1 MDIKKKINKIIRRVA
16 KSAKDIKN
24 VSRKELSSAFQTAV
38 KNLQNGDVKEAIE
51 AQFEKYLGDFERR
64 VLQSKENGMFYH
76 KLKPDE
82 IWKPPKGMS
91 NEEAEKIRTCMIA
104 KKLKKGL
111 DIKRDVSMLQSY
123 QKDPRVLMKLSSS
136 LIPLQSLKNVM
147 DIYEGYCQNEM
158 EKCLHSKDVPS
169 IQRLADFTEEGLRWF
184 SMKYRTIPGKM
195 EKSLLT
201 YADIMAALSSIYVDL
216 KVVLSRDMEKKEI
229 SSAARMLCGLVSAV
243 VPDSHKL
250 DVLLQLAELTPDDQ
264 KFIWPYVK
272 KSLKD
277 FKISGDN
284 KRFLKY
290 NICMVKLS
298 KLWPEGME
306 EFIQSAKKIPAPSD
320 FITWISSCNPALL
333 ESIPTDRKFTGTHV
347 TRFMLEDLDE
357 NLIEQFLEALTD
369 RKDESTETAEGEP
382 MVADDAEAVDEE
394 LPDLEVI
401 EEKTETSTT
410 SAPQELFFIDK
421 GKPKAE
427 KDKLIDLDEEEEENE
442 EKMECD
448 DDSGLNSESPLVLS
462 DSDEEDDPTIIVDD
476 ALEEIEEVLQN
487 AMNKEVSG
495 SEQEEEGEED
505 VIVMD
510 DVKTANALKKGKS
523 PRKGK
528 KSGFGDFEMHL
539 SSLSKQL
546 RSKTEAMETDEL
558 NKTVTKDTESQE
570 GLVTPQKTP
579 LRSQRSSS
587 KRTTS
592 TSSQKSNEDD
602 KRMGE
607 DKKEEESRA
616 NNKSPRQ
623 ASSSK
628 EEKVQEVSK
637 EEAEEISSDNDD
649 AAESVVSDSCDS
661 DEADFVSCP
670 KIEESIQSACS
681 KTGNETVCEFMS
693 PTVEMIQSKVRK
705 SSRRKLLKDDNPAA
719 EDVDV
724 YTFIMSP
731 AKKSKASEE
740 DSSNKE
746 DETAQTTRRRL
757 RRKTTS
763 DLLPESKT
771 KKDSTRKS
779 LMSLENS
786 NKKSDSKITEYFK
799 TTPIRTHGKVLYRD
813 ESVEEKSGQLS
824 DDQES
829 LTNGDKKA
837 EESESGSS
845 INGRTRRSTRKN
857 KPANVLSDLTKHTKN
872 SPVKRT
878 RSQSGSEGK
887 ESEST
892 TRQNKDSRI
901 VTKSG
906 VQTLDNVEEVS
917 PRRTRSNSE
926 SKSAQENKTIK
937 DNADDAIYASN
948 ASEMDSSCDEMKKTG
963 TSKLTP
969 KKSPKA
975 QKRVLRSRKATPSK
989 RTQLSESLPVDS
1001 PRKSLRS
1008 RKT

>member
-1 MDIKKKINKIIRRVA
+1 MAHWCVCI
-16 KSAKDIKN
+16 
-24 VSRKELSSAFQTAV
+24 
-38 KNLQNGDVKEAIE
+38 LQ
-51 AQFEKYLGDFERR
+51 
-64 VLQSKENGMFYH
+64 
-76 KLKPDE
+76 
-82 IWKPPKGMS
+82 
-91 NEEAEKIRTCMIA
+91 
-104 KKLKKGL
+104 
-111 DIKRDVSMLQSY
+111 
-123 QKDPRVLMKLSSS
+123 
-136 LIPLQSLKNVM
+136 
-147 DIYEGYCQNEM
+147 
-158 EKCLHSKDVPS
+158 
-169 IQRLADFTEEGLRWF
+169 
-184 SMKYRTIPGKM
+184 
-195 EKSLLT
+195 
-201 YADIMAALSSIYVDL
+201 
-216 KVVLSRDMEKKEI
+216 
-229 SSAARMLCGLVSAV
+229 
-243 VPDSHKL
+243 
-250 DVLLQLAELTPDDQ
+250 
-264 KFIWPYVK
+264 
-272 KSLKD
+272 
-277 FKISGDN
+277 
-284 KRFLKY
+284 
-290 NICMVKLS
+290 
-298 KLWPEGME
+298 
-306 EFIQSAKKIPAPSD
+306 
-320 FITWISSCNPALL
+320 
-333 ESIPTDRKFTGTHV
+333 
-347 TRFMLEDLDE
+347 
-357 NLIEQFLEALTD
+357 
-369 RKDESTETAEGEP
+369 
-382 MVADDAEAVDEE
+382 
-394 LPDLEVI
+394 
-401 EEKTETSTT
+401 
-410 SAPQELFFIDK
+410 
-421 GKPKAE
+421 
-427 KDKLIDLDEEEEENE
+427 
-442 EKMECD
+442 
-448 DDSGLNSESPLVLS
+448 PLVLS

-510 DVKTANALKKGKS
+510 DVKTGSALKKGKS

-602 KRMGE
+602 KRMGD

-628 EEKVQEVSK
+628 EENVQEVSK
-637 EEAEEISSDNDD
+637 EEAEEIFSDNDD
-649 AAESVVSDSCDS
+649 AVESVVSDSCDS

-845 INGRTRRSTRKN
+845 INGGTRRSTRKN

-948 ASEMDSSCDEMKKTG
+948 ASEMDSSCDDMKKTG

>member
-24 VSRKELSSAFQTAV
+24 VSRKELSSAFRTAV
-38 KNLQNGDVKEAIE
+38 KNLPNGDVKEAIE

-82 IWKPPKGMS
+82 VWKPPKGMS

-104 KKLKKGL
+104 KKLKKGV

-510 DVKTANALKKGKS
+510 DVKTGSALKKEKS
-523 PRKGK
+523 SRKGK

-546 RSKTEAMETDEL
+546 KSKTEAMETDEL
-558 NKTVTKDTESQE
+558 DKTVTKDTESQE

-661 DEADFVSCP
+661 DGADFVSCP

-824 DDQES
+824 DDQEIS
-829 LTNGDKKA
+829 TNGDKKA

-845 INGRTRRSTRKN
+845 INGGTRRSTRKN
-857 KPANVLSDLTKHTKN
+857 KPANALSDLTKHTKN

-878 RSQSGSEGK
+878 KSQSGSEGK

-892 TRQNKDSRI
+892 TRQTKDSRI

-937 DNADDAIYASN
+937 DNADDAIYAS
-948 ASEMDSSCDEMKKTG
+948 EMDSSCDDMKKTG

>member
-24 VSRKELSSAFQTAV
+24 VSRKELSSAFRTAV
-38 KNLQNGDVKEAIE
+38 KNLPNGDVKEAIE

-82 IWKPPKGMS
+82 VWKPPKGMS

-169 IQRLADFTEEGLRWF
+169 IQRLADFTEEGLRWV

-201 YADIMAALSSIYVDL
+201 YADIVAALSSIYVDL
-216 KVVLSRDMEKKEI
+216 KIVLSRDMEKKEI
-229 SSAARMLCGLVSAV
+229 TSAARMLCGLVSAV

-298 KLWPEGME
+298 KLWPEDME

-320 FITWISSCNPALL
+320 FITWILSCNPALL

-579 LRSQRSSS
+579 LRSQSSSS

-661 DEADFVSCP
+661 DGADFVSCP

-824 DDQES
+824 DDQEIS
-829 LTNGDKKA
+829 TNGDKKA

-845 INGRTRRSTRKN
+845 INGGTRRSTRKN

-937 DNADDAIYASN
+937 DNADDAIYAS
-948 ASEMDSSCDEMKKTG
+948 EMDSSCDDMKKTG

>member
-24 VSRKELSSAFQTAV
+24 VSRKELSSAFRTAV
-38 KNLQNGDVKEAIE
+38 KNLPNGDVKEAIE

-82 IWKPPKGMS
+82 VWKPPKGMS

-104 KKLKKGL
+104 KKLKKGV

-158 EKCLHSKDVPS
+158 EKCLHSKDVQS
-169 IQRLADFTEEGLRWF
+169 IQRLADFTEEGLQWF

-201 YADIMAALSSIYVDL
+201 YADIVAALSSIYVDL
-216 KVVLSRDMEKKEI
+216 KIVLSRDMEKKEI
-229 SSAARMLCGLVSAV
+229 TSAARMLCGLVSAV

-558 NKTVTKDTESQE
+558 NKTVTKDTESKE

-607 DKKEEESRA
+607 DKKEKEGRA

-693 PTVEMIQSKVRK
+693 PTVEIIQSKVRK

-771 KKDSTRKS
+771 NKDSTRKS

-824 DDQES
+824 DAQEIS
-829 LTNGDKKA
+829 TNGDKKA

-845 INGRTRRSTRKN
+845 INGGTRRSTRKN
-857 KPANVLSDLTKHTKN
+857 KPANALSDLTKHTKN

-892 TRQNKDSRI
+892 TRQNKDNRI

-948 ASEMDSSCDEMKKTG
+948 ASEMDSSCDDMKKTG

>member
-1 MDIKKKINKIIRRVA
+1 MAHWCVCI
-16 KSAKDIKN
+16 
-24 VSRKELSSAFQTAV
+24 
-38 KNLQNGDVKEAIE
+38 LQ
-51 AQFEKYLGDFERR
+51 
-64 VLQSKENGMFYH
+64 
-76 KLKPDE
+76 
-82 IWKPPKGMS
+82 
-91 NEEAEKIRTCMIA
+91 
-104 KKLKKGL
+104 
-111 DIKRDVSMLQSY
+111 
-123 QKDPRVLMKLSSS
+123 
-136 LIPLQSLKNVM
+136 
-147 DIYEGYCQNEM
+147 
-158 EKCLHSKDVPS
+158 
-169 IQRLADFTEEGLRWF
+169 
-184 SMKYRTIPGKM
+184 
-195 EKSLLT
+195 
-201 YADIMAALSSIYVDL
+201 
-216 KVVLSRDMEKKEI
+216 
-229 SSAARMLCGLVSAV
+229 
-243 VPDSHKL
+243 
-250 DVLLQLAELTPDDQ
+250 
-264 KFIWPYVK
+264 
-272 KSLKD
+272 
-277 FKISGDN
+277 
-284 KRFLKY
+284 
-290 NICMVKLS
+290 
-298 KLWPEGME
+298 
-306 EFIQSAKKIPAPSD
+306 
-320 FITWISSCNPALL
+320 
-333 ESIPTDRKFTGTHV
+333 
-347 TRFMLEDLDE
+347 
-357 NLIEQFLEALTD
+357 
-369 RKDESTETAEGEP
+369 
-382 MVADDAEAVDEE
+382 
-394 LPDLEVI
+394 
-401 EEKTETSTT
+401 
-410 SAPQELFFIDK
+410 
-421 GKPKAE
+421 
-427 KDKLIDLDEEEEENE
+427 
-442 EKMECD
+442 
-448 DDSGLNSESPLVLS
+448 PLVLS

-495 SEQEEEGEED
+495 SEQEEEGEGD

-510 DVKTANALKKGKS
+510 DVKTGSALKKEKS
-523 PRKGK
+523 SRKGK
-528 KSGFGDFEMHL
+528 QSGFGDFEMHL

-546 RSKTEAMETDEL
+546 KSKTEAMETDEL
-558 NKTVTKDTESQE
+558 DKTVTKDTESQE

-719 EDVDV
+719 EDVPVDV

-799 TTPIRTHGKVLYRD
+799 TTPIRTHGKVLYMD
-813 ESVEEKSGQLS
+813 ESVEEKSGQVS
-824 DDQES
+824 DAQEIS
-829 LTNGDKKA
+829 TNGDKKA

-845 INGRTRRSTRKN
+845 INGGTRRSTRKN
-857 KPANVLSDLTKHTKN
+857 KPANALSDLTKHTKN

-892 TRQNKDSRI
+892 TRQTKDSRI

-948 ASEMDSSCDEMKKTG
+948 ASEMDSSCDDMKKTG

>member
-1 MDIKKKINKIIRRVA
+1 MAHWCVCI
-16 KSAKDIKN
+16 
-24 VSRKELSSAFQTAV
+24 
-38 KNLQNGDVKEAIE
+38 LQ
-51 AQFEKYLGDFERR
+51 
-64 VLQSKENGMFYH
+64 
-76 KLKPDE
+76 
-82 IWKPPKGMS
+82 
-91 NEEAEKIRTCMIA
+91 
-104 KKLKKGL
+104 
-111 DIKRDVSMLQSY
+111 
-123 QKDPRVLMKLSSS
+123 
-136 LIPLQSLKNVM
+136 
-147 DIYEGYCQNEM
+147 
-158 EKCLHSKDVPS
+158 
-169 IQRLADFTEEGLRWF
+169 
-184 SMKYRTIPGKM
+184 
-195 EKSLLT
+195 
-201 YADIMAALSSIYVDL
+201 
-216 KVVLSRDMEKKEI
+216 
-229 SSAARMLCGLVSAV
+229 
-243 VPDSHKL
+243 
-250 DVLLQLAELTPDDQ
+250 
-264 KFIWPYVK
+264 
-272 KSLKD
+272 
-277 FKISGDN
+277 
-284 KRFLKY
+284 
-290 NICMVKLS
+290 
-298 KLWPEGME
+298 
-306 EFIQSAKKIPAPSD
+306 
-320 FITWISSCNPALL
+320 
-333 ESIPTDRKFTGTHV
+333 
-347 TRFMLEDLDE
+347 
-357 NLIEQFLEALTD
+357 
-369 RKDESTETAEGEP
+369 
-382 MVADDAEAVDEE
+382 
-394 LPDLEVI
+394 
-401 EEKTETSTT
+401 
-410 SAPQELFFIDK
+410 
-421 GKPKAE
+421 
-427 KDKLIDLDEEEEENE
+427 
-442 EKMECD
+442 
-448 DDSGLNSESPLVLS
+448 PLVLS

-510 DVKTANALKKGKS
+510 DVKTDNALKKGKS
-523 PRKGK
+523 PMKGK

-602 KRMGE
+602 KRMGG
-607 DKKEEESRA
+607 DKKVEESRA
-616 NNKSPRQ
+616 NDKSPRQ

-628 EEKVQEVSK
+628 EENVQEVSK

-824 DDQES
+824 DDQEIS
-829 LTNGDKKA
+829 TNGDKKA

-845 INGRTRRSTRKN
+845 INGGTRRSTRKN

-948 ASEMDSSCDEMKKTG
+948 ASEMDSSCDDMKKTG

>member
-24 VSRKELSSAFQTAV
+24 VSRKELSSAFRTAV
-38 KNLQNGDVKEAIE
+38 KNLSNGDVKEAIE

-91 NEEAEKIRTCMIA
+91 NEEAEKIRTCMIS
-104 KKLKKGL
+104 KKLKKGV

-169 IQRLADFTEEGLRWF
+169 IQRLADFTEEGLRWV

-229 SSAARMLCGLVSAV
+229 TSAARMLCGLVSAV

-427 KDKLIDLDEEEEENE
+427 KDNLIDLDEEEDENE

-510 DVKTANALKKGKS
+510 DVKTANALKKEKS
-523 PRKGK
+523 QRKGK

-661 DEADFVSCP
+661 DGADFVSCP
-670 KIEESIQSACS
+670 KIEESCQSACS

-693 PTVEMIQSKVRK
+693 PTVEMVQSKVRK
-705 SSRRKLLKDDNPAA
+705 SSRRKLLKDDSPAA

-731 AKKSKASEE
+731 AKKSKTSEE

-824 DDQES
+824 DAQEIS
-829 LTNGDKKA
+829 TNGDKKA

-845 INGRTRRSTRKN
+845 INGGTRRSTRKN
-857 KPANVLSDLTKHTKN
+857 KPAHVLSDLTKHTKK

-948 ASEMDSSCDEMKKTG
+948 ASEMDSSCDDMKKTG

-969 KKSPKA
+969 TKSPKA

>member
-123 QKDPRVLMKLSSS
+123 QKDPRVLMRLSSS

-427 KDKLIDLDEEEEENE
+427 KDKLIDLDEEEENE

-510 DVKTANALKKGKS
+510 DVKTDNALKKGKS
-523 PRKGK
+523 PMKGK

-558 NKTVTKDTESQE
+558 NKTVTEDTESKQ

-602 KRMGE
+602 KKMGE
-607 DKKEEESRA
+607 DKKEEEIRA

-628 EEKVQEVSK
+628 EENVQEVSK

-824 DDQES
+824 DDQEIS
-829 LTNGDKKA
+829 TNGDKKA

-845 INGRTRRSTRKN
+845 INGGTRRSTRKN

-948 ASEMDSSCDEMKKTG
+948 ASEMDSSCDDMKKTG

>member
-24 VSRKELSSAFQTAV
+24 VSRKELSSAFRTAV
-38 KNLQNGDVKEAIE
+38 KNLPNGDVKEAIE

-104 KKLKKGL
+104 KKLKKGV

-510 DVKTANALKKGKS
+510 DVKTGSALKKEKS
-523 PRKGK
+523 SRKGK

-546 RSKTEAMETDEL
+546 KSKTEAMETDEL
-558 NKTVTKDTESQE
+558 DKTVTKDTESQE

-799 TTPIRTHGKVLYRD
+799 TTPIRTHGKVLYMD
-813 ESVEEKSGQLS
+813 ESVEEKSGQVS
-824 DDQES
+824 DAQEIS
-829 LTNGDKKA
+829 TNGDKKA

-845 INGRTRRSTRKN
+845 INGGTRRSTRKN
-857 KPANVLSDLTKHTKN
+857 KPANALSDLTKHTKN

-878 RSQSGSEGK
+878 KSQSGSEGK

-937 DNADDAIYASN
+937 DNADDAIYAS
-948 ASEMDSSCDEMKKTG
+948 EMDSSCDDMKKTG

>member
-24 VSRKELSSAFQTAV
+24 VSRKELSSAFRTSV
-38 KNLQNGDVKEAIE
+38 KNLPNGDVKEAIE

-111 DIKRDVSMLQSY
+111 DIKRDVSMLQSC

-229 SSAARMLCGLVSAV
+229 TSAARMLCGFVSAV

-546 RSKTEAMETDEL
+546 RSKTEAMETGEL

-607 DKKEEESRA
+607 DKKVEESRA
-616 NNKSPRQ
+616 NDKSPRQ

-681 KTGNETVCEFMS
+681 ETGNETVCEFMS

-799 TTPIRTHGKVLYRD
+799 TTPIRTHGKVLYMD
-813 ESVEEKSGQLS
+813 ESVEEKSGQVS
-824 DDQES
+824 DAQEIS
-829 LTNGDKKA
+829 TNGDKKA

-845 INGRTRRSTRKN
+845 INGGTRRSTRKN
-857 KPANVLSDLTKHTKN
+857 KPANALSDLTKHTKN

-878 RSQSGSEGK
+878 KSQSGSEGK

-892 TRQNKDSRI
+892 TRQTKDSRI
-901 VTKSG
+901 GTKSG

-937 DNADDAIYASN
+937 DNADDAIYAS
-948 ASEMDSSCDEMKKTG
+948 EMDSSCHDMKKTG

>member
-1 MDIKKKINKIIRRVA
+1 MVHWCVCI
-16 KSAKDIKN
+16 
-24 VSRKELSSAFQTAV
+24 
-38 KNLQNGDVKEAIE
+38 LQ
-51 AQFEKYLGDFERR
+51 
-64 VLQSKENGMFYH
+64 
-76 KLKPDE
+76 
-82 IWKPPKGMS
+82 
-91 NEEAEKIRTCMIA
+91 
-104 KKLKKGL
+104 
-111 DIKRDVSMLQSY
+111 
-123 QKDPRVLMKLSSS
+123 
-136 LIPLQSLKNVM
+136 
-147 DIYEGYCQNEM
+147 
-158 EKCLHSKDVPS
+158 
-169 IQRLADFTEEGLRWF
+169 
-184 SMKYRTIPGKM
+184 
-195 EKSLLT
+195 
-201 YADIMAALSSIYVDL
+201 
-216 KVVLSRDMEKKEI
+216 
-229 SSAARMLCGLVSAV
+229 
-243 VPDSHKL
+243 
-250 DVLLQLAELTPDDQ
+250 
-264 KFIWPYVK
+264 
-272 KSLKD
+272 
-277 FKISGDN
+277 
-284 KRFLKY
+284 
-290 NICMVKLS
+290 
-298 KLWPEGME
+298 
-306 EFIQSAKKIPAPSD
+306 
-320 FITWISSCNPALL
+320 
-333 ESIPTDRKFTGTHV
+333 
-347 TRFMLEDLDE
+347 
-357 NLIEQFLEALTD
+357 
-369 RKDESTETAEGEP
+369 
-382 MVADDAEAVDEE
+382 
-394 LPDLEVI
+394 
-401 EEKTETSTT
+401 
-410 SAPQELFFIDK
+410 
-421 GKPKAE
+421 
-427 KDKLIDLDEEEEENE
+427 
-442 EKMECD
+442 
-448 DDSGLNSESPLVLS
+448 PLVLS

-510 DVKTANALKKGKS
+510 DVKTGSALKKEKS
-523 PRKGK
+523 SRKGK

-546 RSKTEAMETDEL
+546 KSKTEAMETDEL
-558 NKTVTKDTESQE
+558 DKTVTKDTESQE

-799 TTPIRTHGKVLYRD
+799 TTPIRTHGKVLYMD
-813 ESVEEKSGQLS
+813 ESVEEKSGQVS
-824 DDQES
+824 DAQEIS
-829 LTNGDKKA
+829 TNGDKKA

-845 INGRTRRSTRKN
+845 INGGTRRSTRKN
-857 KPANVLSDLTKHTKN
+857 KPANALSDLTKHTKN

-878 RSQSGSEGK
+878 KSQSGSEGK

-892 TRQNKDSRI
+892 TRQNKDNRI

-937 DNADDAIYASN
+937 DNADDAIYAS
-948 ASEMDSSCDEMKKTG
+948 EMDSSCDDMKKTG

-989 RTQLSESLPVDS
+989 GMQLSESLPVDS

>member
-1 MDIKKKINKIIRRVA
+1 MAHWCVCI
-16 KSAKDIKN
+16 
-24 VSRKELSSAFQTAV
+24 
-38 KNLQNGDVKEAIE
+38 LQ
-51 AQFEKYLGDFERR
+51 
-64 VLQSKENGMFYH
+64 
-76 KLKPDE
+76 
-82 IWKPPKGMS
+82 
-91 NEEAEKIRTCMIA
+91 
-104 KKLKKGL
+104 
-111 DIKRDVSMLQSY
+111 
-123 QKDPRVLMKLSSS
+123 
-136 LIPLQSLKNVM
+136 
-147 DIYEGYCQNEM
+147 
-158 EKCLHSKDVPS
+158 
-169 IQRLADFTEEGLRWF
+169 
-184 SMKYRTIPGKM
+184 
-195 EKSLLT
+195 
-201 YADIMAALSSIYVDL
+201 
-216 KVVLSRDMEKKEI
+216 
-229 SSAARMLCGLVSAV
+229 
-243 VPDSHKL
+243 
-250 DVLLQLAELTPDDQ
+250 
-264 KFIWPYVK
+264 
-272 KSLKD
+272 
-277 FKISGDN
+277 
-284 KRFLKY
+284 
-290 NICMVKLS
+290 
-298 KLWPEGME
+298 
-306 EFIQSAKKIPAPSD
+306 
-320 FITWISSCNPALL
+320 
-333 ESIPTDRKFTGTHV
+333 
-347 TRFMLEDLDE
+347 
-357 NLIEQFLEALTD
+357 
-369 RKDESTETAEGEP
+369 
-382 MVADDAEAVDEE
+382 
-394 LPDLEVI
+394 
-401 EEKTETSTT
+401 
-410 SAPQELFFIDK
+410 
-421 GKPKAE
+421 
-427 KDKLIDLDEEEEENE
+427 
-442 EKMECD
+442 
-448 DDSGLNSESPLVLS
+448 PLVLS

-607 DKKEEESRA
+607 DKKVEESRA
-616 NNKSPRQ
+616 NDKSSRQ

-763 DLLPESKT
+763 DLLPESKI

-813 ESVEEKSGQLS
+813 ESVEEKNGQLS

-926 SKSAQENKTIK
+926 SKSAQDNKTIK

-948 ASEMDSSCDEMKKTG
+948 ASEMDSSCDDMKKTG

-969 KKSPKA
+969 EKSPKA

>member
-24 VSRKELSSAFQTAV
+24 VSRKELSSAFRTAV
-38 KNLQNGDVKEAIE
+38 KNLPNGDVKEAIE

-104 KKLKKGL
+104 KKLKKGV

-169 IQRLADFTEEGLRWF
+169 IQRLADFTEEGLRWV

-229 SSAARMLCGLVSAV
+229 TSAARMLCGLVSAV

-427 KDKLIDLDEEEEENE
+427 KDKLIDLDEEEENE

-510 DVKTANALKKGKS
+510 DVKTGSALKKEKS
-523 PRKGK
+523 SRKGK

-602 KRMGE
+602 KRMGD

-637 EEAEEISSDNDD
+637 EEAEEIFSDNDD
-649 AAESVVSDSCDS
+649 AVESVVSDSCDS

-705 SSRRKLLKDDNPAA
+705 SSRRKLLKDDNPAT

-926 SKSAQENKTIK
+926 SKSAQENTTIK

-948 ASEMDSSCDEMKKTG
+948 ASEMDSSCDDMKKTG

>member
-24 VSRKELSSAFQTAV
+24 VSRKELSSAFRTAV
-38 KNLQNGDVKEAIE
+38 KNLPNGDVKEAIE

-229 SSAARMLCGLVSAV
+229 TSAARMLCGLVSAV

-510 DVKTANALKKGKS
+510 DVKTGSALKKEKS
-523 PRKGK
+523 SRKGK

-558 NKTVTKDTESQE
+558 DKTVTKDTESQE

-813 ESVEEKSGQLS
+813 ESVEEKSGQVS
-824 DDQES
+824 DAQEIS
-829 LTNGDKKA
+829 TNGDKKA

-845 INGRTRRSTRKN
+845 INGGTRRSTRKN
-857 KPANVLSDLTKHTKN
+857 KPANALSDLTKHTKN

-937 DNADDAIYASN
+937 DNADDAIYAS
-948 ASEMDSSCDEMKKTG
+948 EMDSSCDDMKKTG

>member
-1 MDIKKKINKIIRRVA
+1 MAHWCVCI
-16 KSAKDIKN
+16 
-24 VSRKELSSAFQTAV
+24 
-38 KNLQNGDVKEAIE
+38 LQ
-51 AQFEKYLGDFERR
+51 
-64 VLQSKENGMFYH
+64 
-76 KLKPDE
+76 
-82 IWKPPKGMS
+82 
-91 NEEAEKIRTCMIA
+91 
-104 KKLKKGL
+104 
-111 DIKRDVSMLQSY
+111 
-123 QKDPRVLMKLSSS
+123 
-136 LIPLQSLKNVM
+136 
-147 DIYEGYCQNEM
+147 
-158 EKCLHSKDVPS
+158 
-169 IQRLADFTEEGLRWF
+169 
-184 SMKYRTIPGKM
+184 
-195 EKSLLT
+195 
-201 YADIMAALSSIYVDL
+201 
-216 KVVLSRDMEKKEI
+216 
-229 SSAARMLCGLVSAV
+229 
-243 VPDSHKL
+243 
-250 DVLLQLAELTPDDQ
+250 
-264 KFIWPYVK
+264 
-272 KSLKD
+272 
-277 FKISGDN
+277 
-284 KRFLKY
+284 
-290 NICMVKLS
+290 
-298 KLWPEGME
+298 
-306 EFIQSAKKIPAPSD
+306 
-320 FITWISSCNPALL
+320 
-333 ESIPTDRKFTGTHV
+333 
-347 TRFMLEDLDE
+347 
-357 NLIEQFLEALTD
+357 
-369 RKDESTETAEGEP
+369 
-382 MVADDAEAVDEE
+382 
-394 LPDLEVI
+394 
-401 EEKTETSTT
+401 
-410 SAPQELFFIDK
+410 
-421 GKPKAE
+421 
-427 KDKLIDLDEEEEENE
+427 
-442 EKMECD
+442 
-448 DDSGLNSESPLVLS
+448 PLVLS

-510 DVKTANALKKGKS
+510 DVKTANALKKEKS
-523 PRKGK
+523 QRKGK

-661 DEADFVSCP
+661 DGADFVSCP
-670 KIEESIQSACS
+670 KIEESSQSACS

-693 PTVEMIQSKVRK
+693 PTVEMVQSKVRK
-705 SSRRKLLKDDNPAA
+705 SSRRKLLKDDSPAA

-731 AKKSKASEE
+731 AKKSKTSEE

-799 TTPIRTHGKVLYRD
+799 TTPIRTHGKVLYRN

-824 DDQES
+824 DAQEIS
-829 LTNGDKKA
+829 TNGDKKA

-845 INGRTRRSTRKN
+845 INGGTRRSTRKN
-857 KPANVLSDLTKHTKN
+857 KPAHVLSDLTKHTKK

-948 ASEMDSSCDEMKKTG
+948 ASEMDSSCDDMKKTG

-969 KKSPKA
+969 TKSPKA

>member
-38 KNLQNGDVKEAIE
+38 KNLPNGDVKEAIE

-82 IWKPPKGMS
+82 VWKPPKGMS

-147 DIYEGYCQNEM
+147 DLYEGYCQNEM
-158 EKCLHSKDVPS
+158 EKCLHSKDVQS

-201 YADIMAALSSIYVDL
+201 YADIVAALSSIYVDL
-216 KVVLSRDMEKKEI
+216 KIVLSRDMEKKKI
-229 SSAARMLCGLVSAV
+229 TSAARMLCGFVSAV

-298 KLWPEGME
+298 KLWPEDME

-661 DEADFVSCP
+661 DGADFVSCP

-705 SSRRKLLKDDNPAA
+705 SSRRKLLKGDNPAA

-813 ESVEEKSGQLS
+813 ESLEEKSGQLS
-824 DDQES
+824 DAQEIS
-829 LTNGDKKA
+829 TNGDKKA

-845 INGRTRRSTRKN
+845 INGGTRRSTRKN
-857 KPANVLSDLTKHTKN
+857 KPANALSDLTKHTKN

-937 DNADDAIYASN
+937 DNADDAIYAS
-948 ASEMDSSCDEMKKTG
+948 EMDSSCDDMKKTG

>member
-24 VSRKELSSAFQTAV
+24 VSRKELSSAFQTAI
-38 KNLQNGDVKEAIE
+38 KDLPNGDVKEAIE

-82 IWKPPKGMS
+82 VWKPPKGMS

-104 KKLKKGL
+104 KKLKKGV

-229 SSAARMLCGLVSAV
+229 TSAARMLCGLVSAV

-382 MVADDAEAVDEE
+382 MVADDAEVVDEE

-427 KDKLIDLDEEEEENE
+427 KDKLIDLDEEEENE

-510 DVKTANALKKGKS
+510 DVKTNDALKKGKS
-523 PRKGK
+523 PMKGK

-558 NKTVTKDTESQE
+558 NKTVTEDTESKQ

-602 KRMGE
+602 KKMGE
-607 DKKEEESRA
+607 DKKEEKIRA

-628 EEKVQEVSK
+628 EENVQEVSK

-681 KTGNETVCEFMS
+681 KTGNETICEFMS

-824 DDQES
+824 DDQEIS
-829 LTNGDKKA
+829 TNGDKKA

-845 INGRTRRSTRKN
+845 INGGTRRSTRKN

-926 SKSAQENKTIK
+926 SKSAKENKTIK
-937 DNADDAIYASN
+937 DNADDAIYTSN
-948 ASEMDSSCDEMKKTG
+948 ASEMDSSCDDMKKTG

>member
-104 KKLKKGL
+104 KKLKKGV
-111 DIKRDVSMLQSY
+111 DIKRDVSMLQSC

-510 DVKTANALKKGKS
+510 DVKTGSALKKEKS
-523 PRKGK
+523 SRKGK

-546 RSKTEAMETDEL
+546 KSKTEAMETDEL
-558 NKTVTKDTESQE
+558 DKTVTKDTESQE

-799 TTPIRTHGKVLYRD
+799 TTPIRTHGKVLYMD
-813 ESVEEKSGQLS
+813 ESVEEKSGQVS
-824 DDQES
+824 DAQEIS
-829 LTNGDKKA
+829 TNGDKKA

-845 INGRTRRSTRKN
+845 INGGTRRSTRKN
-857 KPANVLSDLTKHTKN
+857 KPANALSDLTKHTKN

-878 RSQSGSEGK
+878 KSQSGSEGK

-892 TRQNKDSRI
+892 TRQTKDSRI

-937 DNADDAIYASN
+937 DNADDAIYAS
-948 ASEMDSSCDEMKKTG
+948 EMDSSCDDMKKTG

-989 RTQLSESLPVDS
+989 GMQLSESLPVDS

>member
-1 MDIKKKINKIIRRVA
+1 MAHWCVCI
-16 KSAKDIKN
+16 
-24 VSRKELSSAFQTAV
+24 
-38 KNLQNGDVKEAIE
+38 LQ
-51 AQFEKYLGDFERR
+51 
-64 VLQSKENGMFYH
+64 
-76 KLKPDE
+76 
-82 IWKPPKGMS
+82 
-91 NEEAEKIRTCMIA
+91 
-104 KKLKKGL
+104 
-111 DIKRDVSMLQSY
+111 
-123 QKDPRVLMKLSSS
+123 
-136 LIPLQSLKNVM
+136 
-147 DIYEGYCQNEM
+147 
-158 EKCLHSKDVPS
+158 
-169 IQRLADFTEEGLRWF
+169 
-184 SMKYRTIPGKM
+184 
-195 EKSLLT
+195 
-201 YADIMAALSSIYVDL
+201 
-216 KVVLSRDMEKKEI
+216 
-229 SSAARMLCGLVSAV
+229 
-243 VPDSHKL
+243 
-250 DVLLQLAELTPDDQ
+250 
-264 KFIWPYVK
+264 
-272 KSLKD
+272 
-277 FKISGDN
+277 
-284 KRFLKY
+284 
-290 NICMVKLS
+290 
-298 KLWPEGME
+298 
-306 EFIQSAKKIPAPSD
+306 
-320 FITWISSCNPALL
+320 
-333 ESIPTDRKFTGTHV
+333 
-347 TRFMLEDLDE
+347 
-357 NLIEQFLEALTD
+357 
-369 RKDESTETAEGEP
+369 
-382 MVADDAEAVDEE
+382 
-394 LPDLEVI
+394 
-401 EEKTETSTT
+401 
-410 SAPQELFFIDK
+410 
-421 GKPKAE
+421 
-427 KDKLIDLDEEEEENE
+427 
-442 EKMECD
+442 
-448 DDSGLNSESPLVLS
+448 PLVLS

-487 AMNKEVSG
+487 ALNKEVSG

-510 DVKTANALKKGKS
+510 DVKTGSALKKEKS
-523 PRKGK
+523 SRKGK

-546 RSKTEAMETDEL
+546 KSKTEAMETDEL
-558 NKTVTKDTESQE
+558 DKTVTKDTESQE

-693 PTVEMIQSKVRK
+693 PTVEMIQSKLRK

-799 TTPIRTHGKVLYRD
+799 TTPIRTHGKVLYMD
-813 ESVEEKSGQLS
+813 ESVEEKSGQVS
-824 DDQES
+824 DAQEIS
-829 LTNGDKKA
+829 TNGDKKA

-845 INGRTRRSTRKN
+845 INGGTRRSTRKN
-857 KPANVLSDLTKHTKN
+857 NPANALSDLTKHTKN

-892 TRQNKDSRI
+892 TRQNKDNRI

-948 ASEMDSSCDEMKKTG
+948 ASEMDSSCDDMKKTG

>member
-1 MDIKKKINKIIRRVA
+1 MAHWCVCI
-16 KSAKDIKN
+16 
-24 VSRKELSSAFQTAV
+24 
-38 KNLQNGDVKEAIE
+38 LQ
-51 AQFEKYLGDFERR
+51 
-64 VLQSKENGMFYH
+64 
-76 KLKPDE
+76 
-82 IWKPPKGMS
+82 
-91 NEEAEKIRTCMIA
+91 
-104 KKLKKGL
+104 
-111 DIKRDVSMLQSY
+111 
-123 QKDPRVLMKLSSS
+123 
-136 LIPLQSLKNVM
+136 
-147 DIYEGYCQNEM
+147 
-158 EKCLHSKDVPS
+158 
-169 IQRLADFTEEGLRWF
+169 
-184 SMKYRTIPGKM
+184 
-195 EKSLLT
+195 
-201 YADIMAALSSIYVDL
+201 
-216 KVVLSRDMEKKEI
+216 
-229 SSAARMLCGLVSAV
+229 
-243 VPDSHKL
+243 
-250 DVLLQLAELTPDDQ
+250 
-264 KFIWPYVK
+264 
-272 KSLKD
+272 
-277 FKISGDN
+277 
-284 KRFLKY
+284 
-290 NICMVKLS
+290 
-298 KLWPEGME
+298 
-306 EFIQSAKKIPAPSD
+306 
-320 FITWISSCNPALL
+320 
-333 ESIPTDRKFTGTHV
+333 
-347 TRFMLEDLDE
+347 
-357 NLIEQFLEALTD
+357 
-369 RKDESTETAEGEP
+369 
-382 MVADDAEAVDEE
+382 
-394 LPDLEVI
+394 
-401 EEKTETSTT
+401 
-410 SAPQELFFIDK
+410 
-421 GKPKAE
+421 
-427 KDKLIDLDEEEEENE
+427 
-442 EKMECD
+442 
-448 DDSGLNSESPLVLS
+448 PLVLS

-510 DVKTANALKKGKS
+510 DVKTNDALKKGKS
-523 PRKGK
+523 PMKGK

-558 NKTVTKDTESQE
+558 NKTVTEDTESKQ

-602 KRMGE
+602 KKMGE
-607 DKKEEESRA
+607 DKKEEEIRA

-628 EEKVQEVSK
+628 EENVQEVSK

-757 RRKTTS
+757 RRKTTL

-824 DDQES
+824 DDQEIS
-829 LTNGDKKA
+829 TNGDKKA

-845 INGRTRRSTRKN
+845 INGGTRRSTRKN

-948 ASEMDSSCDEMKKTG
+948 ASEMDSSCDDMKKTG

>member
-24 VSRKELSSAFQTAV
+24 VSRKELSSAFQTAI
-38 KNLQNGDVKEAIE
+38 KDLPNGDVKEAIE

-111 DIKRDVSMLQSY
+111 DIKRDVSMLQSC

-229 SSAARMLCGLVSAV
+229 TSAARMLCGLVSAV

-250 DVLLQLAELTPDDQ
+250 DVVLQLAELTPDDQ

-320 FITWISSCNPALL
+320 FITWISSCNPAVL

-602 KRMGE
+602 KRMGG
-607 DKKEEESRA
+607 DKKVEESRA
-616 NNKSPRQ
+616 NDKSPRQ

-824 DDQES
+824 DDQEIS
-829 LTNGDKKA
+829 TNGDKKA

-845 INGRTRRSTRKN
+845 INGGTRRSTRKN
-857 KPANVLSDLTKHTKN
+857 KPANVLSNLTKHTKN

-948 ASEMDSSCDEMKKTG
+948 ASEMDSSCDDMKKTG

-969 KKSPKA
+969 KKSPKS
-975 QKRVLRSRKATPSK
+975 QKRVLRSRKATHSK

>member
-24 VSRKELSSAFQTAV
+24 VSRKELSSAFRTAV
-38 KNLQNGDVKEAIE
+38 KNLPNGDVKEAIE

-82 IWKPPKGMS
+82 VWKPPKGMS

-104 KKLKKGL
+104 KKLKKGV

-229 SSAARMLCGLVSAV
+229 TSAARMLCGLVSAV

-505 VIVMD
+505 VLIMD

-602 KRMGE
+602 KRMGG
-607 DKKEEESRA
+607 DKKVEESRA
-616 NNKSPRQ
+616 NDKSPRQ

-771 KKDSTRKS
+771 KRDSTRKS
-779 LMSLENS
+779 LMSFENS

-857 KPANVLSDLTKHTKN
+857 KPANVLSNLTKHTKN

-948 ASEMDSSCDEMKKTG
+948 ASEMDSSCDDMKKTG

>member
-104 KKLKKGL
+104 KKLKKGV

-158 EKCLHSKDVPS
+158 EKCLHSKDVQS

-546 RSKTEAMETDEL
+546 KSKTEAMETDEL
-558 NKTVTKDTESQE
+558 DKTVTKDTESQE

-661 DEADFVSCP
+661 DGADFVSCP

-813 ESVEEKSGQLS
+813 ESLEEKSGQLS
-824 DDQES
+824 DSQEIS
-829 LTNGDKKA
+829 TNGDKKA

-845 INGRTRRSTRKN
+845 INGGTRRSTRKN
-857 KPANVLSDLTKHTKN
+857 KPANALSDLTKHTKN

-948 ASEMDSSCDEMKKTG
+948 ASEMDSSCDDMKKTG

>member
-1 MDIKKKINKIIRRVA
+1 MDHWCVCI
-16 KSAKDIKN
+16 
-24 VSRKELSSAFQTAV
+24 
-38 KNLQNGDVKEAIE
+38 LQ
-51 AQFEKYLGDFERR
+51 
-64 VLQSKENGMFYH
+64 
-76 KLKPDE
+76 
-82 IWKPPKGMS
+82 
-91 NEEAEKIRTCMIA
+91 
-104 KKLKKGL
+104 
-111 DIKRDVSMLQSY
+111 
-123 QKDPRVLMKLSSS
+123 
-136 LIPLQSLKNVM
+136 
-147 DIYEGYCQNEM
+147 
-158 EKCLHSKDVPS
+158 
-169 IQRLADFTEEGLRWF
+169 
-184 SMKYRTIPGKM
+184 
-195 EKSLLT
+195 
-201 YADIMAALSSIYVDL
+201 
-216 KVVLSRDMEKKEI
+216 
-229 SSAARMLCGLVSAV
+229 
-243 VPDSHKL
+243 
-250 DVLLQLAELTPDDQ
+250 
-264 KFIWPYVK
+264 
-272 KSLKD
+272 
-277 FKISGDN
+277 
-284 KRFLKY
+284 
-290 NICMVKLS
+290 
-298 KLWPEGME
+298 
-306 EFIQSAKKIPAPSD
+306 
-320 FITWISSCNPALL
+320 
-333 ESIPTDRKFTGTHV
+333 
-347 TRFMLEDLDE
+347 
-357 NLIEQFLEALTD
+357 
-369 RKDESTETAEGEP
+369 
-382 MVADDAEAVDEE
+382 
-394 LPDLEVI
+394 
-401 EEKTETSTT
+401 
-410 SAPQELFFIDK
+410 
-421 GKPKAE
+421 
-427 KDKLIDLDEEEEENE
+427 
-442 EKMECD
+442 
-448 DDSGLNSESPLVLS
+448 PLVLS

-523 PRKGK
+523 PRKDK

-570 GLVTPQKTP
+570 GLVTPQKNP

-607 DKKEEESRA
+607 DKKVEESRA
-616 NNKSPRQ
+616 NDKSSRQ

-628 EEKVQEVSK
+628 EEKGQEVSK

-763 DLLPESKT
+763 NLLPESKI

-948 ASEMDSSCDEMKKTG
+948 ASEMDSSCDDMKKTG

-969 KKSPKA
+969 EKSPKA

>member
-24 VSRKELSSAFQTAV
+24 VSRKELSSAFRTAV
-38 KNLQNGDVKEAIE
+38 KNLPNGDVKEAIE

-76 KLKPDE
+76 KLKPDK

-91 NEEAEKIRTCMIA
+91 NEEAEKIRTCMIS
-104 KKLKKGL
+104 KKLKKGV

-158 EKCLHSKDVPS
+158 EKCLHSKDVQS
-169 IQRLADFTEEGLRWF
+169 IQRLADFTEEGLRWV

-229 SSAARMLCGLVSAV
+229 TSAARMLCGLVSAV

-427 KDKLIDLDEEEEENE
+427 KDKLIDLDEEEENE

-510 DVKTANALKKGKS
+510 DVKTDNALKKGKS

-602 KRMGE
+602 KRMGD

-623 ASSSK
+623 TSSSK

-637 EEAEEISSDNDD
+637 EEAEEIFSDNDD
-649 AAESVVSDSCDS
+649 AVESVVSDSCDS

-705 SSRRKLLKDDNPAA
+705 SSRRKLLKDDNPTT

-901 VTKSG
+901 VTKSE

-948 ASEMDSSCDEMKKTG
+948 ASEMDSSCDDMKKTG

>member
-24 VSRKELSSAFQTAV
+24 VSRKELSSAFRTAV
-38 KNLQNGDVKEAIE
+38 KNLPNGDVKEAIE

-82 IWKPPKGMS
+82 VLKPPKGMS

-104 KKLKKGL
+104 KKLKKGV
-111 DIKRDVSMLQSY
+111 DIKRDVSMLQSC
-123 QKDPRVLMKLSSS
+123 QKDPSVLMKLSSS

-158 EKCLHSKDVPS
+158 EKCLHSKDVQS

-216 KVVLSRDMEKKEI
+216 KIVLSRDMEKKKI
-229 SSAARMLCGLVSAV
+229 TSAARMLCGFVSAV

-277 FKISGDN
+277 FKISADN

-298 KLWPEGME
+298 KLWPEDME

-427 KDKLIDLDEEEEENE
+427 KDKLIDLDEEEENE

-487 AMNKEVSG
+487 AMNKEVSE

-510 DVKTANALKKGKS
+510 DVKTDNALKKGKS

-602 KRMGE
+602 KRMGD

-649 AAESVVSDSCDS
+649 AVESVVSDSCDS

-705 SSRRKLLKDDNPAA
+705 SSRRKLLKDDNPAT
-719 EDVDV
+719 EEVDV

-926 SKSAQENKTIK
+926 SKSAQGNKTIK

-948 ASEMDSSCDEMKKTG
+948 ALEMDSSCDDMKKTG

>member
-24 VSRKELSSAFQTAV
+24 VSRKELSSAFRTAV
-38 KNLQNGDVKEAIE
+38 KNLPNGDVKEAIE

-104 KKLKKGL
+104 KKLKKGV

-410 SAPQELFFIDK
+410 SAPQDLFFIDK

-570 GLVTPQKTP
+570 GLVTPQKSP

-602 KRMGE
+602 KRMGK

-649 AAESVVSDSCDS
+649 AEESVVSDSCDS

-813 ESVEEKSGQLS
+813 ESVEEKSSQLS
-824 DDQES
+824 DAQEIS
-829 LTNGDKKA
+829 TNGDKKA

-892 TRQNKDSRI
+892 TSQNKDSRI

-937 DNADDAIYASN
+937 DNADDAIYAS
-948 ASEMDSSCDEMKKTG
+948 EMESSCDDMKKTG

-975 QKRVLRSRKATPSK
+975 QQRVLRSRKATPSK

>member
-24 VSRKELSSAFQTAV
+24 VSRKELSSAFQTAI
-38 KNLQNGDVKEAIE
+38 KDLPNGDVKEAIE

-123 QKDPRVLMKLSSS
+123 QKDPRVLMRLSSS

-158 EKCLHSKDVPS
+158 EKCLHSKDVQS

-216 KVVLSRDMEKKEI
+216 KIVLSRDMERKEI
-229 SSAARMLCGLVSAV
+229 TSAARMLCGLVSAV

-298 KLWPEGME
+298 KLWPEDME

-510 DVKTANALKKGKS
+510 DVKTANALKKEKS
-523 PRKGK
+523 QRKGK

-661 DEADFVSCP
+661 DGADFVSCP

-824 DDQES
+824 DAQEIS
-829 LTNGDKKA
+829 TNGDKKA

-845 INGRTRRSTRKN
+845 INGGTRRSTRKN
-857 KPANVLSDLTKHTKN
+857 KPANALSDLTKHTKN

-878 RSQSGSEGK
+878 KSQSGSEGK

-892 TRQNKDSRI
+892 TRQTKDSRI

-937 DNADDAIYASN
+937 DNADDAIYAS
-948 ASEMDSSCDEMKKTG
+948 EMDSSCDDMKRTG